1 MFFAYYKNMFR
12 RMSLS
17 GWVLGLFVAGIA
29 LKMYFESDAFN
40 LKCIV
45 SDVDGNKYCVRER
58 AKLQL
63 AADLLANTTQKLR
76 KLVAYLGKT
85 FPERANCKRLV
96 DNFDPQ
102 TVKEIL
108 PTSEYTAYSENK
120 GEKLAFCTTTTK
132 KGDKLIVSVT
142 ADKFVNKG
150 SGRPVFKQNYRMELL
165 SSLECVDY
173 VCLSNYP
180 SGIEVLKKI
189 KPDFYV
195 KGQDYKNTKQDSTG
209 KINLEKNIVEKNGGK
224 IIFTDVETFSSSK
237 IINNNLSFN
246 FEQKKFFP

>member
-1 MFFAYYKNMFR
+1 
-12 RMSLS
+12 MSLS
-17 GWVLGLFVAGIA
+17 GWVLALFVAGIA

-76 KLVAYLGKT
+76 KLVDYLGKT
-85 FPERANCKRLV
+85 FPERPNCKRLV

-132 KGDKLIVSVT
+132 KGDKLIDPNTLMYVAIHELAHIATKSIGHT
-142 ADKFVNKG
+142 QEFWQNFKFLL
-150 SGRPVFKQNYRMELL
+150 QNAVKIKIYNP
-165 SSLECVDY
+165 VDY
-173 VCLSNYP
+173 KKKNKNYC
-180 SGIEVLKKI
+180 GMKI
-189 KPDFYV
+189 
-195 KGQDYKNTKQDSTG
+195 
-209 KINLEKNIVEKNGGK
+209 
-224 IIFTDVETFSSSK
+224 TDNPLFDV
-237 IINNNLSFN
+237 
-246 FEQKKFFP
+246 